1 MGVIAVLSTTVAM
14 YIRARFHITREKS
27 VIVTSTSL
35 NWPHAL
41 IGLTILLAIGWLV
54 TYLWWRRRPIR

>member
-1 MGVIAVLSTTVAM
+1 MIAVRSMTVAA
-14 YIRARFHITREKS
+14 YTRAHFHITREKS

-35 NWPHAL
+35 NWPRAL